1 MGSYRIV
8 GYAPLPDPCRP
19 IKTLTPLYHLLLLLT
34 MANQGQ
40 NPFPLGP
47 HGPYGPLPPGGL
59 FGPPPYPPPGLVPPG
74 VAPLVPPGAAFGQ
87 AAPFGAAP
95 PIPPGAAFG
104 QAAPFGAAPPIP
116 PGVAFGQAAPFGA
129 AFPLV
134 GGMPPPGFG
143 ARVGHHLQL
152 TGGRDGILGRFSKD
166 CPKTISELPD
176 WIDKVMNAMRGARS
190 GIRWIGQYHPHG
202 AAPMQV
208 DTTVPFTVVFTC
220 PALAALRIPI
230 TDPVTGN
237 LFHVSPPM
245 DVVSELSTQVYT
257 SIVNLIGFEQRKFY
271 QGVAKNNGWQ
281 LIRHLRR
288 CQANEGGQY
297 EFLKAKRD
305 SIKCAQFGDYPQFKT
320 EVLQMKDDYA
330 QAVRQ
335 GAINADEDWSLREA
349 KIFVVDTLQPLLGSG
364 LSEWNEDSA
373 NAGKDLDALFVKASS
388 VYKVRYRQIALQ
400 KTQPVAY
407 LNQSALPA
415 QQDTQHDVDAFYSN
429 SSPRDN
435 GRGRDRNRD
444 RNVYQDRGRD
454 RDQGARNWNSRRA
467 DAGRYSQKGG
477 KGGSIVAA
485 LIPVITAAITQAV
498 SSGQAPYHQ
507 APFRQPRPDNKR
519 PRNSNRNRGAGRGMQ
534 QFYNDQ
540 GDYDE
545 PEYPPCPADAPVH
558 DHQYDDNHGQYGDF
572 GASQ

>member
-1 MGSYRIV
+1 M
-8 GYAPLPDPCRP
+8 
-19 IKTLTPLYHLLLLLT
+19 
-34 MANQGQ
+34 
-40 NPFPLGP
+40 
-47 HGPYGPLPPGGL
+47 
-59 FGPPPYPPPGLVPPG
+59 
-74 VAPLVPPGAAFGQ
+74 
-87 AAPFGAAP
+87 
-95 PIPPGAAFG
+95 
-104 QAAPFGAAPPIP
+104 
-116 PGVAFGQAAPFGA
+116 
-129 AFPLV
+129 
-134 GGMPPPGFG
+134 
-143 ARVGHHLQL
+143 
-152 TGGRDGILGRFSKD
+152 
-166 CPKTISELPD
+166 
-176 WIDKVMNAMRGARS
+176 KVRS
-190 GIRWIGQYHPHG
+190 
-202 AAPMQV
+202 
-208 DTTVPFTVVFTC
+208 TF
-220 PALAALRIPI
+220 
-230 TDPVTGN
+230 
-237 LFHVSPPM
+237 
-245 DVVSELSTQVYT
+245 
-257 SIVNLIGFEQRKFY
+257 
-271 QGVAKNNGWQ
+271 
-281 LIRHLRR
+281 
-288 CQANEGGQY
+288 
-297 EFLKAKRD
+297 
-305 SIKCAQFGDYPQFKT
+305 
-320 EVLQMKDDYA
+320 
-330 QAVRQ
+330 
-335 GAINADEDWSLREA
+335 NADEDWSLREA

-519 PRNSNRNRGAGRGMQ
+519 PRNYNRNRGAGRGMQ
-534 QFYNDQ
+534 QYYNHQ

-558 DHQYDDNHGQYGDF
+558 DHQYNDNHGQYGDF